1 MGNSFRGK
9 WDNTGSYNLMYANHL
24 KGNDMSTTEQ
34 DSEVK
39 LLHFLSIFESFKFKE
54 IHFALQLCD
63 FQSNPITTLQDIS
76 IVPI

>member
-1 MGNSFRGK
+1 MGSSFRGE

-24 KGNDMSTTEQ
+24 KGNDMSMTEQ

-39 LLHFLSIFESFKFKE
+39 LLHFLSVFESILNTRKFTLHYNFV
-54 IHFALQLCD
+54 I
-63 FQSNPITTLQDIS
+63 SNPITTLQDIS